1 MDMHVSWALGGPLDF
16 NHALIA
22 LMLGVAGGF
31 FLAELRIEPLKRAL
45 KRVTARR
52 PEGQDPWS

>member
-1 MDMHVSWALGGPLDF
+1 MDLHILGALGGPLDF

-45 KRVTARR
+45 RRVTARR
-52 PEGQDPWS
+52 PQGEDPWR